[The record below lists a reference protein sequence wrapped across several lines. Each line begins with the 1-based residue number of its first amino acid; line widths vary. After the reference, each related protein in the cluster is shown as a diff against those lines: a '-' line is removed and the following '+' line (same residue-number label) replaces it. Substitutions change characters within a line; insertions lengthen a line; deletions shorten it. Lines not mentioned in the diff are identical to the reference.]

1 VKRAYVIGAL
11 AAVALVGGA
20 AAVFGVANLTPV
32 PDRIP
37 TTRPTRGD
45 IDVRIHTMGELGPR
59 RSMTMAAPTVGGM
72 LQILTLASAGS
83 VVKEGDVVIQFDRAE
98 QEFNLQQAESELAE
112 AEQSI
117 VKLKADARV
126 QASTDELNLQHARH
140 ELRRAELAVSGN
152 EFEGAIKAAKNNL
165 SLEEARGNLAQ
176 LEGDVKTHAESSRAA
191 LAVAL
196 EKRTKSQI
204 AADFAKK
211 NIESMT
217 VKAPIGGL
225 VVIKD
230 NNDASG
236 GFMYEG
242 MKLPSYREGDAVQP
256 GRTVAEV
263 IDLSEMEIKAKV
275 SEAERSSLSAGA
287 SANITLEALPGAP
300 LTAESKGIGGIAQ
313 NDFWE
318 PQTTQQFMTSFGLSH
333 PASDLRPGMTA
344 RIVVQGEKLTNVTHL
359 PRQVLFE
366 KEGKP
371 IVYVR
376 DGASFKPMPVQIVR
390 VTENRV
396 VLKDFPVD
404 TDVALVNPDTYNDR
418 AKTAASSGPMAAS
431 R

>member
-1 VKRAYVIGAL
+1 VI
-11 AAVALVGGA
+11 
-20 AAVFGVANLTPV
+20 
-32 PDRIP
+32 R
-37 TTRPTRGD
+37 
-45 IDVRIHTMGELGPR
+45 
-59 RSMTMAAPTVGGM
+59 
-72 LQILTLASAGS
+72 
-83 VVKEGDVVIQFDRAE
+83 FDQAE
-98 QEFNLQQAESELAE
+98 QQFNLQQAESELAE
-112 AEQSI
+112 AEQAI

-126 QASTDELNLQHARH
+126 QISTDALNLLHARH
-140 ELRRAELAVSGN
+140 ELRRAEIAVSGN
-152 EFEGAIKAAKNNL
+152 EFVGKIEAEKNNL
-165 SLEEARGNLAQ
+165 TLEQAKGALAQ
-176 LEGDVKTHAESSRAA
+176 IEGDAKTHAESSRAS

-196 EKRTKSQI
+196 EKRTKSEI

-211 NIESMT
+211 NIENMT

-225 VVIKD
+225 VVLKD

-242 MKLPSYREGDAVQP
+242 MKLPTYREGDTVQP

-263 IDLSEMEIKAKV
+263 VDLSEMEIKAKV
-275 SEAERSSLSAGA
+275 SEAERASMTAGA
-287 SANITLEALPGAP
+287 HANITLEALPGAP

-313 NDFWE
+313 NAFWE

-333 PASDLRPGMTA
+333 PSSELRPGMTA
-344 RIVVQGEKLTNVTHL
+344 RIVVNGEKLTDVTHL

-376 DGASFKPMPVQIVR
+376 DGAGFKPLAVQIVR

-396 VLKDFPVD
+396 VLKDFPAD
-404 TDVALVNPDTYNDR
+404 ADVALVNPDIFNER
-418 AKTAASSGPMAAS
+418 AKAASSSGPMPGGG